1 MSPQLEPDIDDEQID
16 LREVV
21 SILWRRK
28 WHILAVTILFG
39 LAAALAAWLVPKSY
53 KAVVVLSAVSNV
65 GGNQLGSVGSLVSQL
80 GGVASLAGL
89 SVGSDSKKSESIA
102 VLQSEA
108 ITEKYIAA
116 NNLLPVLFERQ
127 WDKKAAKWKP
137 MSEKKVPTL
146 WKANDFFKKK
156 VRTVVNETKTGL
168 VTLTI
173 TWKDAQTAAKWAN
186 DLVAM
191 TNDYL
196 RGKAIDE
203 TDRDIAF
210 LNDQALKTNVVEAKQ
225 AIYKIL
231 ESEISKGMIA
241 RGSKEYAF
249 RILDPAFAPDKPTSP
264 DPPIWI
270 SVGTLA
276 GLILSSAVVL
286 FSSRPG
292 KKASV

>member
-1 MSPQLEPDIDDEQID
+1 MSPQHQPDMDDDQID
-16 LREVV
+16 LRELTSV
-21 SILWRRK
+21 LWHRK
-28 WHILAVTILFG
+28 WHILIVTVVFAS
-39 LAAALAAWLVPKSY
+39 AAAIAALLVPKSY
-53 KAVVVLSAVSNV
+53 KAVAVLSAVSNV
-65 GGNQLGSVGSLVSQL
+65 GSNQLGSVGGLVSQL

-89 SVGSDSKKSESIA
+89 SIGGDSKKSESIA

-108 ITEKYIAA
+108 ITEKYIAD

-127 WDKKAAKWKP
+127 WDKNTGKWKP
-137 MSEKKVPTL
+137 MSAKRMPTL
-146 WKANDFFKKK
+146 WKANEFFKKS
-156 VRTVVNETKTGL
+156 VRSVVNETKTGL

-186 DLVAM
+186 DLVAL

-196 RGKAIDE
+196 RSKAIDE

-210 LNDQALKTNVVEAKQ
+210 LNEEALKTNVVEAKQ

-249 RILDPAFAPDKPTSP
+249 KILDPAFAPDRPTSP

-270 SVGTLA
+270 SVGTLS

-286 FSSRPG
+286 FGSRSS
-292 KKASV
+292 KKASS